1 MYVVVVTVGQ
11 HGSSVGYKLDM
22 MRRSDCCTG
31 AHTGTSLGNLGGVR
45 VG

>member
-1 MYVVVVTVGQ
+1 MYVVAVTVGQ
-11 HGSSVGYKLDM
+11 HGSSVYKLDM

-31 AHTGTSLGNLGGVR
+31 AHNGTSLGNLGGVR